1 MARWNFTECS
11 IIAVDVAGNCRRPHQ
26 VDLALQRRKV
36 AAAARR
42 DDARRLLFERAAHG
56 VDLAQ
61 PLAHHLGDIGAAPR
75 DVGDQP
81 GRLELAQRL
90 AHRPLAGAELLGDP
104 ELDQPLAGIVVAAED
119 SPQQRFLQAL
129 PQRRVDELA
138 HRLVATAG

>member
-1 MARWNFTECS
+1 M
-11 IIAVDVAGNCRRPHQ
+11 IDHAVDVAGNCRRPHQ
-26 VDLALQRRKV
+26 VDLTLQGFKI

-56 VDLAQ
+56 VDFAQ
-61 PLAHHLGDIGAAPR
+61 PLAHHLRDIGAAPR

-81 GRLELAQRL
+81 GRFELAQRL

-119 SPQQRFLQAL
+119 SPQQRFLQPL
-129 PQRRVDELA
+129 PQRRVDELRGRSSRA
-138 HRLVATAG
+138 AG